1 MSNLKMSDEYESDP
15 DYEEEDD
22 TINVNDMLLIYDQAS
37 DYTTNELYKLG
48 FIVNKKNIEEI
59 YFEVILSGMRNEN
72 ILKIHELF
80 MSKIGDTSINDMF
93 QISSDV
99 SDDYVSS
106 NIVDNINGYDPI
118 IKQQFGLTYIMQF
131 PCIDWYEVVNFDC
144 RVTNE

>member
-22 TINVNDMLLIYDQAS
+22 TINVNDMLLIYDQTS

-59 YFEVILSGMRNEN
+59 YWEAILSGMRNEN

-80 MSKIGDTSINDMF
+80 MSKIGNTSINNMF

-99 SDDYVSS
+99 SDDYISS
-106 NIVDNINGYDPI
+106 NIVDSTNGYDPI

-131 PCIDWYEVVNFDC
+131 PSIDWYEVVDFDC
-144 RVTNE
+144 

>member
-15 DYEEEDD
+15 DYEEDD
-22 TINVNDMLLIYDQAS
+22 TIYVNDMFLIYDQAS

-59 YFEVILSGMRNEN
+59 YWEVIMSGMKNEN

-131 PCIDWYEVVNFDC
+131 PCIDWHEVVDFDC
-144 RVTNE
+144 

>member
-1 MSNLKMSDEYESDP
+1 MSDEYESDP
-15 DYEEEDD
+15 DYEEDD
-22 TINVNDMLLIYDQAS
+22 TIYVNDMFLIYDQAS

-59 YFEVILSGMRNEN
+59 YWEVIMSGMKNEN

-99 SDDYVSS
+99 LDDYVSS

-131 PCIDWYEVVNFDC
+131 PCIDWYEVVDFDC
-144 RVTNE
+144 

>member
-15 DYEEEDD
+15 DYEEDD
-22 TINVNDMLLIYDQAS
+22 TIYVNDMFLIYDQAS

-59 YFEVILSGMRNEN
+59 YWEVIMSGMKNEN

-131 PCIDWYEVVNFDC
+131 PCIDWYEVVDFDC
-144 RVTNE
+144 

>member
-22 TINVNDMLLIYDQAS
+22 TINVNDMLLIYEQAS

-59 YFEVILSGMRNEN
+59 YWEAIMSGMRNEN

-118 IKQQFGLTYIMQF
+118 IKQ
-131 PCIDWYEVVNFDC
+131 
-144 RVTNE
+144 

>member
-1 MSNLKMSDEYESDP
+1 MSNLKMDDEYESDP
-15 DYEEEDD
+15 DYEEDDD
-22 TINVNDMLLIYDQAS
+22 TINVNDMFLIYDQAS

-59 YFEVILSGMRNEN
+59 YWEAIMSGMRNEN

-80 MSKIGDTSINDMF
+80 MSKIGDTSFNDMF

-99 SDDYVSS
+99 LDDYVSA
-106 NIVDNINGYDPI
+106 NVTDNINGYDPI

-131 PCIDWYEVVNFDC
+131 PSIDWHEVVDFDC
-144 RVTNE
+144 

>member
-15 DYEEEDD
+15 DYEEDD
-22 TINVNDMLLIYDQAS
+22 TIYVNDMFLIYDQAS

-59 YFEVILSGMRNEN
+59 YWEVIMSGMKNEN

-99 SDDYVSS
+99 LDDYVSS

-131 PCIDWYEVVNFDC
+131 PCIDWYEVVDFDC
-144 RVTNE
+144 

>member
-15 DYEEEDD
+15 DYEEDD
-22 TINVNDMLLIYDQAS
+22 NINVNDMFLIYDQAS
-37 DYTTNELYKLG
+37 DYTTNELSSLG
-48 FIVNKKNIEEI
+48 FIVNIKNIKEI
-59 YFEVILSGMRNEN
+59 YWEAILSGMGNSN

-99 SDDYVSS
+99 SDDYVSA
-106 NIVDNINGYDPI
+106 NVTDNINGYDPI

-131 PCIDWYEVVNFDC
+131 PSIDWHEVVDFDC
-144 RVTNE
+144 